1 MKESRA
7 NMKIAGNNTKCFHRA
22 FIINQFYVLK
32 IIAVIL
38 LSVLSSKNY
47 CVTAVSP
54 SNVIERPIVVT
65 GLGKIEGSVLR
76 SRLGVLFY
84 AFRGIRYAA
93 PPIGDLRFKV
103 S

>member
-7 NMKIAGNNTKCFHRA
+7 NMKIAGNNTKCLHRA
-22 FIINQFYVLK
+22 FINNFYVLK
-32 IIAVIL
+32 IITVIL
-38 LSVLSSKNY
+38 LSVSLNNF
-47 CVTAVSP
+47 VTAITP
-54 SNVIERPIVVT
+54 SNVIERPVVIT

-76 SRLGVLFY
+76 SRLGALFY

-103 S
+103 SQ